1 MKHHSWLFTI
11 LQTAFSIALLAV
23 PLVGCGA
30 AQSLFNYIS
39 APPTPPPGSFAA
51 FGVDYYPGCLD
62 GNLSGHP
69 AEESNISTTLTNAGW
84 RDIDFQTDPA
94 TESGQQ
100 PNVTA
105 DSIVSAVNQGASA
118 IFFGGHG
125 NTGDILFSD
134 ACLTTGSIN
143 QSFWGV
149 GSSQGQQGNSPP
161 NTVGTPFLGHSIK
174 WLFLDSSDTVAP
186 DANVDPGDDSA
197 DIVPTGSWANLFGDT
212 SGDNL
217 ENGVQTGA
225 SLRGVYGY
233 WQAPGS
239 CSTSNQYSQ
248 TRECDVTDTKGET
261 AMTLFVDNITASKPQ
276 DLNDAWIQASQSAGM
291 SHRWA
296 IIQDCHAENDVFSG
310 QNGTFNQSLG
320 GNLCFTNPNG
330 FSNILMT
337 TPVAHATFTLE
348 PQALQARVVDVPG
361 LLQRVQEAVP
371 AVGPISV
378 TDANGVRRY
387 ETQGGLTVAD
397 YYGTSGGV
405 VYYGHIL
412 SNPIQFSQADAITTA
427 EQYINESS
435 GMPGDAALSSIVP
448 VYTTAD
454 GSGSRVLIAYELI
467 WTHDNAPVAGGD
479 AIIVDIDDVH
489 TVTTECLQHK
499 VIIPNG
505 YQHPIIICVSSKTT
519 VTDTPSVP
527 YSYYLWR
534 EPAGTRQIM
543 SAGRST
549 GQASIDAY
557 TASLTLPAP
566 QNVVSYR
573 SGYWTGGILSGDSM
587 EHPAWLFTL
596 KNGDVVAVDA
606 FSGRILGSND

>member
-1 MKHHSWLFTI
+1 MPSN
-11 LQTAFSIALLAV
+11 
-23 PLVGCGA
+23 PLG
-30 AQSLFNYIS
+30 I
-39 APPTPPPGSFAA
+39 
-51 FGVDYYPGCLD
+51 
-62 GNLSGHP
+62 
-69 AEESNISTTLTNAGW
+69 
-84 RDIDFQTDPA
+84 
-94 TESGQQ
+94 
-100 PNVTA
+100 
-105 DSIVSAVNQGASA
+105 
-118 IFFGGHG
+118 
-125 NTGDILFSD
+125 
-134 ACLTTGSIN
+134 
-143 QSFWGV
+143 
-149 GSSQGQQGNSPP
+149 
-161 NTVGTPFLGHSIK
+161 PFLGHSVK

-186 DANVDPGDDSA
+186 DANVDPGDDSGS
-197 DIVPTGSWANLFGDT
+197 IVPTGSWANVFGET

-217 ENGVQTGA
+217 QNGLQSGA

-233 WQAPGS
+233 WQAPGI
-239 CSTSNQYSQ
+239 CSSYNQN
-248 TRECDVTDTKGET
+248 TLNRECDVTDSKGET
-261 AMTLFVDNITASKPQ
+261 AMTLFVANITGSKPQ

-291 SHRWA
+291 THRWS
-296 IIQDCHAENDVFSG
+296 IIQDCHAENDVFTG
-310 QNGTFNQSLG
+310 QNGNFNQTLG

-330 FSNILMT
+330 FSNILMSS
-337 TPVAHATFTLE
+337 PVAHTTFTLE
-348 PQALQARVVDVPG
+348 PQALQARVVDVPS
-361 LLQRVQEAVP
+361 LLQRVQETVP

-387 ETQGGLTVAD
+387 ETQSGLTVAD

-412 SNPIQFSQADAITTA
+412 SNPIQFSQADAIATA

-435 GMPGDAALSSIVP
+435 GMPSDAALSSIVP
-448 VYTTAD
+448 VYTASE
-454 GSGSRVLIAYELI
+454 GSGSRVLIAYELV

-479 AIIVDIDDVH
+479 AIVVDIDDVH

-499 VIIPNG
+499 VIIPTS

-519 VTDTPSVP
+519 VSDAPSVP

-534 EPAGTRQIM
+534 EPAGTRQLM

-573 SGYWTGGILSGDSM
+573 SGYWTGGILSRDSI

-596 KNGDVVAVDA
+596 KNGDVFAVDA
-606 FSGRILGSND
+606 FSGRILGSNE